1 MAEKEA
7 KSGSGKGKL
16 VIIAVVVLVL
26 LAGGGGAAWW
36 FLLRPKAAAGKQ
48 EAQAKPAQKAHF
60 ITLDPFVTN
69 VISQDGNTHYLQV
82 KIDLKAFDPKV
93 DEQVTSMTPEIR
105 NSVLRILA
113 AQQAEKVTTVAVR
126 EQLREQILLAVNQV
140 LNADGAGP
148 SSAPAPVVPAAPA
161 APAAPASA
169 SSQATAAAQQA
180 QAQAAAQ
187 QAQAAALA
195 RAADA
200 SASKGPIAGVYFT
213 GFVVQ

>member
-1 MAEKEA
+1 MAEQEA

-36 FLLRPKAAAGKQ
+36 FLLRPKAAAGKHVA
-48 EAQAKPAQKAHF
+48 EAKPAQKAHF

-82 KIDLKAFDPKV
+82 KIDLKAYDPKV
-93 DEQVTSMTPEIR
+93 DEQVTNMTPEIR

-113 AQQAEKVTTVAVR
+113 AQQAERVTTVAVR

-140 LNADGAGP
+140 LNADGSGGGGA
-148 SSAPAPVVPAAPA
+148 ATLPAAPVL
-161 APAAPASA
+161 PASA
-169 SSQATAAAQQA
+169 SSQARI
-180 QAQAAAQ
+180 AAQ
-187 QAQAAALA
+187 QAQAAALE
-195 RAADA
+195 REAAA
-200 SASKGPIAGVYFT
+200 SAQKGPIAGVYFT

>member
-36 FLLRPKAAAGKQ
+36 FLLRPKAAAGKHVA
-48 EAQAKPAQKAHF
+48 EARPAQKAHF

-82 KIDLKAFDPKV
+82 KLDLKVFDPKV
-93 DEQVTSMTPEIR
+93 DEEVTNMTPEIR

-126 EQLREQILLAVNQV
+126 EQLREQILLAINQV
-140 LNADGAGP
+140 LNSDGSGSGVA
-148 SSAPAPVVPAAPA
+148 ALPAAPA
-161 APAAPASA
+161 LPASA
-169 SSQATAAAQQA
+169 SSQARV
-180 QAQAAAQ
+180 AAQ

-200 SASKGPIAGVYFT
+200 SAGKGPIAGVYFT

>member
-16 VIIAVVVLVL
+16 VIIGVVVLVL

-36 FLLRPKAAAGKQ
+36 FLLRPKAAAGKHVA
-48 EAQAKPAQKAHF
+48 EARPAQKAHF

-82 KIDLKAFDPKV
+82 KLDLKVFDPKV
-93 DEQVTSMTPEIR
+93 DEEVTNMTPEIR

-126 EQLREQILLAVNQV
+126 EQLRAQFLLAINQV
-140 LNADGAGP
+140 LNSDGSGSGVA
-148 SSAPAPVVPAAPA
+148 ALPAAPA
-161 APAAPASA
+161 LPASA
-169 SSQATAAAQQA
+169 SSQAR
-180 QAQAAAQ
+180 AAAQ

>member
-16 VIIAVVVLVL
+16 VIIGVVVLVL

-36 FLLRPKAAAGKQ
+36 FLLRPKAAAGKHVA
-48 EAQAKPAQKAHF
+48 EARPAQKAHF

-82 KIDLKAFDPKV
+82 KLDLKVFDPKV
-93 DEQVTSMTPEIR
+93 DEEVTNMTPEIR

-126 EQLREQILLAVNQV
+126 EQLREQILLAINQV
-140 LNADGAGP
+140 LNSDGSGSGVA
-148 SSAPAPVVPAAPA
+148 ALPAAPA
-161 APAAPASA
+161 LPASA
-169 SSQATAAAQQA
+169 SSQAR
-180 QAQAAAQ
+180 AAAQ

-200 SASKGPIAGVYFT
+200 SASKGPISGVYFT

>member
-16 VIIAVVVLVL
+16 VIIGVVVLVL

-36 FLLRPKAAAGKQ
+36 FLLRPKAAAGKHVA
-48 EAQAKPAQKAHF
+48 EARPAQKAHF

-82 KIDLKAFDPKV
+82 KLDLKVFDPKV
-93 DEQVTSMTPEIR
+93 DEEVTNMTPEIR

-126 EQLREQILLAVNQV
+126 EQLREQILLAINQV
-140 LNADGAGP
+140 LNSDGSGSGVA
-148 SSAPAPVVPAAPA
+148 ALPAAPA
-161 APAAPASA
+161 LPASA
-169 SSQATAAAQQA
+169 SSQAR
-180 QAQAAAQ
+180 AAAQ

-195 RAADA
+195 HAADA

>member
-36 FLLRPKAAAGKQ
+36 FLLRPKAAAGKHVA
-48 EAQAKPAQKAHF
+48 EAKPAQKAHF

-82 KIDLKAFDPKV
+82 KIDLKAYDPKV
-93 DEQVTSMTPEIR
+93 DEQVTNMTPEIR

-113 AQQAEKVTTVAVR
+113 AQQAERVTTVAVR

-140 LNADGAGP
+140 LNSDGAGGA
-148 SSAPAPVVPAAPA
+148 SAATLPAAPVL
-161 APAAPASA
+161 PASA
-169 SSQATAAAQQA
+169 SSQARI
-180 QAQAAAQ
+180 AAQ
-187 QAQAAALA
+187 QAQAAALEH
-195 RAADA
+195 AAAA
-200 SASKGPIAGVYFT
+200 SAQKGPIAGVYFT

>member
-36 FLLRPKAAAGKQ
+36 FLLRPKAAAGKHVA
-48 EAQAKPAQKAHF
+48 EARPAQKAHF

-82 KIDLKAFDPKV
+82 KLDLKVFDPKV
-93 DEQVTSMTPEIR
+93 DEEVTNMTPELR
-105 NSVLRILA
+105 NTVLRILA

-126 EQLREQILLAVNQV
+126 EQLREQILLAINQV
-140 LNADGAGP
+140 LNSDGSGSGVA
-148 SSAPAPVVPAAPA
+148 ALPAAPA
-161 APAAPASA
+161 LPASA
-169 SSQATAAAQQA
+169 SSQAR
-180 QAQAAAQ
+180 AAAQ

-195 RAADA
+195 HAADA

>member
-36 FLLRPKAAAGKQ
+36 FLLRPKAAAGKHVA
-48 EAQAKPAQKAHF
+48 EAKPAQKAHF

-82 KIDLKAFDPKV
+82 KLDLKVFDPKV
-93 DEQVTSMTPEIR
+93 DEEVTNMTPEIR

-126 EQLREQILLAVNQV
+126 EQLREQILLAVNKV
-140 LNADGAGP
+140 LNADGAGGA
-148 SSAPAPVVPAAPA
+148 SAATLPAAPVL
-161 APAAPASA
+161 PASA
-169 SSQATAAAQQA
+169 SSQARV
-180 QAQAAAQ
+180 AAQ
-187 QAQAAALA
+187 QAQAAALEH
-195 RAADA
+195 AAAA
-200 SASKGPIAGVYFT
+200 SAQKGPIAGVYFT

>member
-36 FLLRPKAAAGKQ
+36 FLLRPKAAAGKHVA
-48 EAQAKPAQKAHF
+48 EAKPAQKAHF

-82 KIDLKAFDPKV
+82 KLDLKVFDPKV
-93 DEQVTSMTPEIR
+93 DEEVTNMTPEIR

-140 LNADGAGP
+140 LNADGTGSGVA
-148 SSAPAPVVPAAPA
+148 ALPAAPA
-161 APAAPASA
+161 LPASA
-169 SSQATAAAQQA
+169 SSQAIAAAQRS
-180 QAQAAAQ
+180 
-187 QAQAAALA
+187 QAAALA

-200 SASKGPIAGVYFT
+200 SASKGPVAGVYFT

>member
-36 FLLRPKAAAGKQ
+36 FLLRPKAAAGKHVA
-48 EAQAKPAQKAHF
+48 EARPAQKAHF

-82 KIDLKAFDPKV
+82 KLDLKVFDPKV
-93 DEQVTSMTPEIR
+93 DEEVTNMTPEIR

-126 EQLREQILLAVNQV
+126 EQLREQILLAINQV
-140 LNADGAGP
+140 LNSDGSGSGVA
-148 SSAPAPVVPAAPA
+148 ALPAAPA
-161 APAAPASA
+161 LPASA
-169 SSQATAAAQQA
+169 SSQAR
-180 QAQAAAQ
+180 AAAQ

-195 RAADA
+195 HAADA